1 MTLSDDARLQMLT
14 PPTGPLNVVID
25 TDTFNEVDDQFALV
39 HALLSPE
46 KINIEAI
53 YAAPFHNKR
62 SSGPG
67 DGMEKSYQEILEILE
82 LVHVEQEP
90 PVYRG
95 SAAFL
100 SSETAAVESDA
111 AHDLIRRGQAATE
124 PLYVIA
130 LGALTNIASALL
142 LEPDLA
148 ERLVVVWLGGH
159 AFHWPHNQE
168 FNLKQERAATRVL
181 LASGVPLVLI
191 PCMGVTSHLRTTVPE
206 IERYVEPQ
214 GKIGQF
220 LAERF
225 KGYESNHEGWS
236 KEIWDLAPVAYLL
249 NETWV
254 PTSLVPTPGLN
265 DDLTWKQSDDSATM
279 RVATFVDRDAIFR
292 DLFEK
297 LAQQTSP

>member
-1 MTLSDDARLQMLT
+1 MLSNDARLQMLT
-14 PPTGPLNVVID
+14 PPTGPVSAVID

-46 KINIEAI
+46 KLKVEAI

-82 LVHVEQEP
+82 LVHVEHEP

-111 AHDLIRRGQAATE
+111 AHDLISRGQAATK

-142 LEPDLA
+142 LEPSLA

-191 PCMGVTSHLRTTVPE
+191 PCMGVTSHLQTTVPE
-206 IERYVEPQ
+206 IERYVEPR
-214 GKIGQF
+214 GEVGQF

-225 KGYESNHEGWS
+225 KSYESGHEGWS

-254 PTSLVPTPGLN
+254 PTTLVPTPGLN
-265 DDLTWKQSDDSATM
+265 DDLTWKHGTGSTTM
-279 RVATFVDRDAIFR
+279 RIATFVDRDAIFR
-292 DLFEK
+292 DLFRK
-297 LAQQTSP
+297 LAQQT

>member
-1 MTLSDDARLQMLT
+1 MMLSNEARLQLLT
-14 PPTGPLNVVID
+14 PPNGSVNVVID

-46 KINIEAI
+46 RLNIKAI
-53 YAAPFHNKR
+53 YAAPFHNQR

-82 LVHVEQEP
+82 LVHVEHEP

-100 SSETAAVESDA
+100 SSETTAVESDA
-111 AHDLIRRGQAATE
+111 AHDLISRGQAATK
-124 PLYVIA
+124 PLYAIA

-142 LEPDLA
+142 LEPSLA

-191 PCMGVTSHLRTTVPE
+191 PCMGVTSHLQTTVPE
-206 IERYVEPQ
+206 IERYVEPR
-214 GKIGQF
+214 GEVGQF
-220 LAERF
+220 LAGRF
-225 KGYESNHEGWS
+225 KSYESGHEGWS

-254 PTSLVPTPGLN
+254 PTTLVPTPGLN
-265 DDLTWKQSDDSATM
+265 DDLTWKHGTDSTTI
-279 RVATFVDRDAIFR
+279 RIATFVDRDAIFR
-292 DLFEK
+292 DLFGK
-297 LAQQTSP
+297 LAQQT